1 MMTLT
6 HFNRLILA
14 LFVAVSIS
22 LVASASK
29 SEEDTLKR
37 IQQAKYNVFTG
48 NWDVR
53 LNTDIKTVGE
63 GIKKGMPGLDYTLVD
78 EKIASSKLTTLTFRG
93 QGDQKIVIKL
103 KRFEAFTNFRI
114 RVGLVGNE
122 SKSAQIFNYVYRKM

>member
-6 HFNRLILA
+6 HLNRLILA
-14 LFVAVSIS
+14 LFVSVAMS

-29 SEEDTLKR
+29 SEEDALKR

-48 NWDVR
+48 NWDVH
-53 LNTDIKTVGE
+53 LQSDIKTVGE

-78 EKIASSKLTTLTFRG
+78 EEISSPLRRTLTFRG
-93 QGDQKIVIKL
+93 PGDQKVVVKL
-103 KRFEAFTNFRI
+103 KRYEAFTNFRI
-114 RVGLVGNE
+114 RVGVVGNE